1 MRLCAM
7 DEAAEAAGLKLGQ
20 GVTEARACIPETEVI
35 EATPNADR
43 AFLNGLADWCGRY
56 TPLVATHGNDSL
68 FLDITGCTH
77 LFGGEHAM
85 LRDILSRLFHMGLD
99 TRASISSSPGLSF
112 ALAHSGQQKIVETG
126 HEAEALTPLPLSA
139 LRLEEETLA
148 ALSRS
153 GLKIAGHLIGAPRAP
168 LARRFGSHVLRRLDQ
183 ALGIEEETIS
193 PRLPV
198 ARFSA
203 ERQIPEPI
211 TGEDDILALAGQL
224 AATLEKSFD
233 AHGLGGQM
241 FELALFRVD
250 GHVARLNV
258 KSADPLKEPARIAR
272 LFRERLAGLHDDL
285 EAGFG
290 FEMIRLSAGLTAPF
304 NARQRDF
311 MQHGKP
317 DLPIADFAARVEARL
332 GEALIHVPAMHE
344 SHIPE
349 RASRLAPFS
358 GATPPAA
365 ATLPA
370 LIRPVRLFQYPE
382 PVEAMAEVP
391 EGPPITFRWRRAQHR
406 VRRAEGPER
415 IEAEWWID
423 GTDTPPRDYFRIED
437 EKGHRFW
444 LYREGL
450 YGRTPLPPRWFMHGV
465 FA

>member
-1 MRLCAM
+1 MRLCAL

-20 GVTEARACIPETEVI
+20 GVAEARACIPYTEVI
-35 EATPNADR
+35 EASPTKDR

-56 TPLVATHGNDSL
+56 TPLVATHGDNSL

-77 LFGGEHAM
+77 LFGGERS
-85 LRDILSRLFHMGLD
+85 LLSDILNRLFHMGLD
-99 TRASISSSPGLSF
+99 ARASISSSPGLSF
-112 ALAHSGQQKIVETG
+112 ALNLSGQQAIVDTG
-126 HEAEALTPLPLSA
+126 CEAEALAPLPLSA
-139 LRLEEETLA
+139 LRLEPEVLT

-153 GLKIAGHLIGAPRAP
+153 GLKIAGHIINAPRAP
-168 LARRFGSHVLRRLDQ
+168 LARRFGSHLLRRLDQ
-183 ALGIEEETIS
+183 ALGLEDEAIS

-203 ERQIPEPI
+203 ERQIPEPV
-211 TGEDDILALAGQL
+211 TGEEDILAIARQL
-224 AATLEKSFD
+224 ATTLEKSFES
-233 AHGLGGQM
+233 HGLGGQT

-250 GHVARLNV
+250 GYVARLNV
-258 KSADPLKEPARIAR
+258 KSAEPLKDPGRIAR
-272 LFRERLAGLHDDL
+272 LFRERLTAVHDDL
-285 EAGFG
+285 DAGFG
-290 FEMIRLSAGLTAPF
+290 FEMIRLSAGITAPF

-311 MQHGKP
+311 MNHGKP

-332 GEALIHVPAMHE
+332 GEGLIHSPTMHE

-358 GATPPAA
+358 GLSESASSA
-365 ATLPA
+365 PA
-370 LIRPVRLFQYPE
+370 LIRPVRLFKYPE

-391 EGPPITFRWRRAQHR
+391 EGPPITFRWRRARHR
-406 VRRAEGPER
+406 VRCAEGPER
-415 IEAEWWID
+415 VEAEWWID
-423 GTDTPPRDYFRIED
+423 GKDTPPRDYFRIED

-450 YGRTPLPPRWFMHGV
+450 YDRTPHPPRWFMHGV

>member
-1 MRLCAM
+1 M

-20 GVTEARACIPETEVI
+20 GVAEARACIPDTEII
-35 EATPNADR
+35 EATPAADR
-43 AFLNGLADWCGRY
+43 DFLNGLADWCGRY
-56 TPLVATHGNDSL
+56 TPLVATHGNRCL

-85 LRDILSRLFHMGLD
+85 LGDILNRLFHMGLD
-99 TRASISSSPGLSF
+99 ARAAISSTPGLSY
-112 ALAHSGQQKIVETG
+112 ALVFSDQKTIIETG
-126 HEAEALTPLPLSA
+126 HEAAALAPLPLSA
-139 LRLEEETLA
+139 LRLEPETLA

-153 GLKIAGHLIGAPRAP
+153 GLKIAGHIINAPRAP

-183 ALGIEEETIS
+183 ALGTEEEAIS

-203 ERQIPEPI
+203 ERQVAEPVI
-211 TGEDDILALAGQL
+211 GEEDILGLTRQL
-224 AATLEKSFD
+224 AVTLEKSFD
-233 AHGLGGQM
+233 AQGLGGQA

-258 KSADPLKEPARIAR
+258 KSAEPLKDPARISG
-272 LFRERLAGLHDDL
+272 LFRERLVAVHDDL
-285 EAGFG
+285 DAGFG
-290 FEMIRLSAGLTAPF
+290 FEMIRLSAGITAPF
-304 NARQRDF
+304 KARQRDF
-311 MQHGKP
+311 MSKGKP
-317 DLPIADFAARVEARL
+317 DLPIADFTARVEARL
-332 GEALIHVPAMHE
+332 GEGLIHIPAMHE

-349 RASRLAPFS
+349 RASRLIPFP
-358 GATPPAA
+358 GMNTHMPPA
-365 ATLPA
+365 PA
-370 LIRPVRLFQYPE
+370 LIRPVRLFNHPE

-423 GTDTPPRDYFRIED
+423 GEDAQPRDYFRIED
-437 EKGHRFW
+437 EKGRRFW

-450 YGRTPLPPRWFMHGV
+450 YGRSSRTPRWFMHGV